1 MSLVAF
7 FAQECPT
14 CGRGLEIRVELLGRE
29 VYCQHCRA
37 KFVAGETNLGP
48 RDTPDTET
56 LLRRAER
63 LIEDSQLVLENR
75 HVHRTAK

>member
-1 MSLVAF
+1 MSLLAF

-14 CGRGLEIRVELLGRE
+14 CGRSLEIRVELLGRN

-37 KFVAGETNLGP
+37 KFVAGAPSRGP
-48 RDTPDTET
+48 ADVSDTET

-63 LIEDSQLVLENR
+63 LIEDSQVAIK
-75 HVHRTAK
+75 VGFQRTAT